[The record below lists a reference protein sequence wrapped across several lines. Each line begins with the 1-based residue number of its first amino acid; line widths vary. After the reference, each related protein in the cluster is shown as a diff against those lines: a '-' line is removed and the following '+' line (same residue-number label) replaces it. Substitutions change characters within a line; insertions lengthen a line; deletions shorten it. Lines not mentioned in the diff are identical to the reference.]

1 MTPLE
6 KARKRES
13 EYCKLCVYVDGWF
26 YCEKSG
32 KLIHPLAITN
42 DGRCLNKKH
51 CNYLKAGPIMAPQQ
65 KG

>member
-13 EYCKLCVYVDGWF
+13 EYCKFCVYVDGAF

-32 KLIHPLAITN
+32 KLIHPLALSA
-42 DGRCLNKKH
+42 DGRCLNKNRCK
-51 CNYLKAGPIMAPQQ
+51 YLGDAPEA
-65 KG
+65 KDGE

>member
-13 EYCKLCVYVDGWF
+13 EFCNHTVFVGGWF

-32 KLIHPLAITN
+32 KMIHPLALN
-42 DGRCLNKKH
+42 DDGRCRNKKH
-51 CNYLKAGPIMAPQQ
+51 CRYLKAGPIMAPQQ